1 VIDRVFLNTPSH
13 ALLLACAVSFALAA
27 VQIGPAVAQGP
38 TETEGPVIHDDIE
51 YLDVTGNSKRELIEA
66 LDRLSVPDD
75 TGKRFYGHTHWEL
88 RWNYNV
94 ASEGAECRVTAV
106 TATLDMTMSLPRWDP
121 PRNADPALV
130 RTWNAFVAGLREH
143 EEGHRD
149 IALAAAQ
156 EITRRIEAIPPAA
169 NCAKLKRTVGIRA
182 NSLLDEYREKGRRYD
197 KATDHGRAQGAVLR

>member
-1 VIDRVFLNTPSH
+1 MRRALANATAHTRV
-13 ALLLACAVSFALAA
+13 LACAVSLALVV
-27 VQIGPAVAQGP
+27 VQSDPAIAQAP
-38 TETEGPVIHDDIE
+38 AETEGPVIHDDIE
-51 YLDVTGNSKRELIEA
+51 YLDVAGNSKRELIEA
-66 LDRLSVPDD
+66 LDRLSVPDE

-94 ASEGAECRVTAV
+94 ASEGAECRVTTV

-156 EITRRIEAIPPAA
+156 EITNRIEAISPAA

-197 KATDHGRAQGAVLR
+197 RTTDHGRTQGAVLR

>member
-1 VIDRVFLNTPSH
+1 MRRVFANATSH
-13 ALLLACAVSFALAA
+13 LFVLACVFSLALAT
-27 VQIGPAVAQGP
+27 IHSNPAFAQASN
-38 TETEGPVIHDDIE
+38 ETEGPVIHDEIE
-51 YLDVTGNSKRELIEA
+51 YIDVTGNSKRELVEA
-66 LDRLSVPDD
+66 LDRLSVPDE

-94 ASEGAECRVTAV
+94 ASEGAECRVTTV

-121 PRNADPALV
+121 PRNANPALV

-156 EITRRIEAIPPAA
+156 EITRRIEAEPPAA

-197 KATDHGRAQGAVLR
+197 KSTDHGRTQGAVLR